1 MFVSALFFND
11 VYVDTLCSFLAF
23 DDQLNS
29 SNPTPNQILC
39 MQFTHAVPL
48 INDACGD

>member
-39 MQFTHAVPL
+39 IPHAVPL
-48 INDACGD
+48 TNDACGD